1 MREAYH
7 YGDAVIIQKS
17 LMQFK
22 TADVLY
28 FEYPLTDSLHPKTYM
43 FQRIIGLPGDT
54 LEIADKIVFVN
65 NNILKDLEAYKQ
77 NYFIHLSKPDCDSAF
92 KTKFSKFE
100 GGEVDD
106 DLEYGFA
113 LTDSQF
119 DSLQSEPCIKSIR
132 PKKEDKDSFDENCF
146 PYSQNYRWN
155 RDHYGKIYI
164 PKKGDVLHL
173 DTINVDLYAS
183 IITFEK
189 NKLEISGDSIF
200 VNSVLS
206 ATYQV
211 RSNYYFMMGDN
222 RDNAQDSRNWGF
234 LPSKNIKGKVIY
246 TLRHFK
252 P

>member
-1 MREAYH
+1 MRETYH
-7 YGDAVIIQKS
+7 YGDAVIIQKNINK
-17 LMQFK
+17 FK
-22 TADVLY
+22 TSDVLY
-28 FEYPLTDSLHPKTYM
+28 FEYPLTDSLHIRTYM

-54 LEIADKIVFVN
+54 LEVTDKIVFVN
-65 NNILKDLEAYKQ
+65 NYILKDLETCKQ
-77 NYFIHLSKPDCDSAF
+77 NYFIHLSKPECDSAF
-92 KTKFSKFE
+92 KTKFAKFE
-100 GGEVDD
+100 GGEVDN

-146 PYSQNYRWN
+146 PYSQNFRWN

-164 PKKGDVLHL
+164 PKKGDKLKL
-173 DTINVDLYAS
+173 DTLNVDLYAS
-183 IITFEK
+183 IIAYEQ
-189 NKLEISGDSIF
+189 NKLEIKGDCIF

-206 ATYQV
+206 SSYQV
-211 RSNYYFMMGDN
+211 KDNYYFMMGDN

-234 LPSKNIKGKVIY
+234 LPSKKIIGKVIY
-246 TLRHFK
+246 TLRHSK